1 MNPIKH
7 LLPFLPKPFQ
17 NIKDEGIGFNQCN
30 EVNITLIL
38 RLNEDI
44 TGKKYYRTKS
54 LMNIDVNILSKILVD
69 SSKSNPA
76 IYKGKYIMSTYSRL
90 TLQL

>member
-1 MNPIKH
+1 M
-7 LLPFLPKPFQ
+7 
-17 NIKDEGIGFNQCN
+17 GFNQCN
-30 EVNITLIL
+30 KVNITLIL

-54 LMNIDVNILSKILVD
+54 LTNIDVNILSKILID
-69 SSKSNPA
+69 SSKSNPT
-76 IYKGKYIMSTYSRL
+76 IYKGKYIMTTYSRL